1 MLDDGKTIASADQI
15 EERLDKI
22 DDWEQC
28 EASVKQI
35 LFSTISDRRLLD
47 IQNLA
52 AAALMWAKLK
62 LLHDGKT
69 EIVVVAKRRHLNNMM
84 CQKNLDVRIH
94 ISSMKWVQEELAGMG
109 VPVSNV
115 NFCGMISSSLPESYD
130 NLISTLLAS
139 AHSSNKPLTPDALIM
154 HIELEADFRDSK
166 KKSKQQKHG
175 RSALVATESMKSK
188 SKHGDKHED
197 RKSVV

>member
-1 MLDDGKTIASADQI
+1 
-15 EERLDKI
+15 
-22 DDWEQC
+22 
-28 EASVKQI
+28 
-35 LFSTISDRRLLD
+35 
-47 IQNLA
+47 
-52 AAALMWAKLK
+52 
-62 LLHDGKT
+62 
-69 EIVVVAKRRHLNNMM
+69 
-84 CQKNLDVRIH
+84 
-94 ISSMKWVQEELAGMG
+94 MG

-175 RSALVATESMKSK
+175 GSALVATESVKSK
-188 SKHGDKHED
+188 SKCGDKHEKKPNSQANSTKCD
-197 RKSVV
+197 NCGHDGHSKPQCWQKGGGKEGQSPFQLVKKEKE